1 MSAAEVIEVL
11 AIVLGAGLVAEL
23 VADRLRLPR
32 MILLLALGA
41 AVGPAGVDWVDV
53 PLDAVGVQL
62 LLTLGVSF
70 ILFHGGLELS
80 LRILS
85 PVVAGLA
92 LLAVPGVLITCAVA
106 GSAAALAFGVPLE
119 AGLLIGAVLAP
130 MDPAILI
137 PLFERLKIRPKLAQT
152 IVAESALN
160 DATGAVLALA
170 LASYI
175 LGDNESLAAPFEE
188 FVVELGISTVLGVA
202 LGLLVAATISTRQWG
217 IWRDSST
224 IAVLL
229 VVAAGYVSIDHA
241 GGSGYLGAFIA
252 GLIVGNMET
261 LGLRRDS
268 RRADETRFFLST
280 ASDVAVIFVF
290 VLLGANLPFDAMSEN
305 AVAAAVT
312 LAVLIFVAR
321 PLTILACLL
330 PDRRGRWERNELLFM
345 AWTRETGVIPAALV
359 GVLIAEGIPYED
371 ELLSVVALAIIVTL
385 LLQSTSKG
393 WLARR
398 LGLDDAMS
406 ADNPAR

>member
-252 GLIVGNMET
+252 GLIVGNMEA

>member
-92 LLAVPGVLITCAVA
+92 LLAVPGVLITCVVA

-137 PLFERLKIRPKLAQT
+137 PLFERLRIRAKLAQT

-175 LGDNESLAAPFEE
+175 LGDNESLAAPFAD

-202 LGLLVAATISTRQWG
+202 LGFLVAATISTRQWG

-252 GLIVGNMET
+252 GLIVGNMEA